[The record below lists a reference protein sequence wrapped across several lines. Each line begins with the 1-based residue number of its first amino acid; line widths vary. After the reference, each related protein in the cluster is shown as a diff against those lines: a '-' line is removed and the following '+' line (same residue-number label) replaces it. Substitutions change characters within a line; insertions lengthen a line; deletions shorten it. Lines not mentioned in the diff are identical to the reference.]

1 MSNKVDVAILDSLLD
16 RIERDPQSGKWRVQG
31 PLSQL
36 EMSALQR
43 ARDNL
48 AKQEPKSP
56 SSGAP
61 DSADGQT
68 EIKPP
73 RAFIELDLTALE
85 ISGVEHKDVVVCL
98 DFGTA
103 MSKAMAYDIKSDQ
116 LLELAIGQRAGQTYP
131 VFSLASSVYITD
143 SGQVLFGQRAI
154 AESTHASHTGR
165 RRLDS
170 IKDILCKDVISNL
183 DDAPLERAFNPT
195 NVSLTKAEIVT
206 LFLAYLTDTAL
217 DELTE
222 KYGYSRYVRRRFT
235 RPVLPP
241 ERAVWAED
249 QLKILLARAQII
261 ADSLHGKWRA
271 GISIS
276 DAKNLLER
284 VRGLE
289 CLPEFLVDQAL
300 MEPVAAVNS
309 RVRHFESTQFKR
321 RLLSVIDVGAGT
333 IDFAT
338 FVQVHRPD
346 EVSKYW
352 EIPGSLEVLRQA
364 GDTIDKMLMKRI
376 LEKAGAESTD
386 QDYLKISSSLS
397 LRIRQYKEDLFNT
410 GEIVFQLENDSTG
423 TLSIDEFCTHESLA
437 KFEQQVH
444 AKFEQALSQI
454 DPTWLTVAGG
464 VLPVVFTG
472 GGANLPM
479 LQSLADRQIVIH
491 GHPLDIRRA
500 AAIPSWIAAEYPS
513 LEPEYPQLAVAIG
526 GAHPELP
533 EIGPTTSSEFG
544 GLEADGWTIPPAYK
558 GS

>member
-1 MSNKVDVAILDSLLD
+1 MSTKIDLAILDSLID
-16 RIERDPQSGKWRVQG
+16 RVEKDSKSGKWRIHG

-43 ARDNL
+43 ARDHL
-48 AKQEPKSP
+48 AGQELELPVTGVPDQADEPTENSSP
-56 SSGAP
+56 M
-61 DSADGQT
+61 AD
-68 EIKPP
+68 
-73 RAFIELDLTALE
+73 IELDRTALE
-85 ISGVEHKDVVVCL
+85 ISGVEDKDVVVCL

-116 LLELAIGQRAGQTYP
+116 LLELAIGQRAGQAYP

-143 SGQVLFGQRAI
+143 SGQILFGQRAV
-154 AESTHASHTGR
+154 AESTHSSHTGR

-195 NVSLTKAEIVT
+195 DVSLTKAEIVS
-206 LFLAYLTDTAL
+206 LFLAYLTDTAF
-217 DELTE
+217 DELNG

-249 QLKILLARAQII
+249 QLKTLLARAQII
-261 ADSLHGKWRA
+261 ADSLHGKWQS

-276 DAKNLLER
+276 DAKSLLEK
-284 VRGLE
+284 VRRLE
-289 CLPEFLVDQAL
+289 FLPEFLIDQPL

-309 RVRHFESTQFKR
+309 RVRHFESTQFER

-364 GDTIDKMLMKRI
+364 GDTIDKLLMKRI
-376 LEKAGAESTD
+376 LDKAGAESTD
-386 QDYLKISSSLS
+386 QDYSKIYASLS

-410 GEIVFQLENDSTG
+410 GQIVFQLENDSTG
-423 TLSIDEFCTHESLA
+423 TFTIDEFCGHESLA
-437 KFEQQVH
+437 QFEKQVH

-454 DPTWLTVAGG
+454 DPTWLTVAHG
-464 VLPVVFTG
+464 VLPIIFTG

-479 LQSLADRQIVIH
+479 VQSLANRQIMIH
-491 GHPLDIRRA
+491 GRPIDIRRA
-500 AAIPSWIAAEYPS
+500 AAIPSWITAEYPS
-513 LEPEYPQLAVAIG
+513 LEPEYAHLAVAIG
-526 GAHPELP
+526 GVHPELP
-533 EIGPTTSSEFG
+533 EIGPTSSSEFG
-544 GLEADGWTIPPAYK
+544 GLEVDGWTIQPAYK